1 MGRRVRGEQNLA
13 QRLVEG
19 IVEEVDVL
27 PFDRI
32 VLAFDPVLVRQAQP
46 VGPVEQFVGRGG
58 TERIEYTANPVTGGV
73 RETAR
78 RRRTRGSRPYVRFVP
93 VEFIF

>member
-1 MGRRVRGEQNLA
+1 MRRGIRGEQDLA

-32 VLAFDPVLVRQAQP
+32 VLALDPVLIRQAQS
-46 VGPVEQFVGRGG
+46 VGPVEQFAGR
-58 TERIEYTANPVTGGV
+58 
-73 RETAR
+73 
-78 RRRTRGSRPYVRFVP
+78 
-93 VEFIF
+93 

>member
-46 VGPVEQFVGRGG
+46 
-58 TERIEYTANPVTGGV
+58 
-73 RETAR
+73 
-78 RRRTRGSRPYVRFVP
+78 
-93 VEFIF
+93 